1 MSKRRVVVTG
11 LGILCPCG
19 NNLNESWQ
27 NIVDGKS
34 GVDLITNFDTS
45 HHETKFAASI
55 KDFNPSSLLE
65 KKDIRR
71 TDLFIQY
78 GLIAAEQCV
87 TDASLDSD
95 SIDVNKIGV
104 AIGSGIGGL
113 RTIESNALLLNK
125 RGPKKISPFFVPG
138 SIINMVSGYVGIKF
152 NFKGP
157 NISVSSA
164 CSSASHSIGY
174 SYRSIVHG
182 EADLMLTGGAEMA
195 ITPLGVAG
203 FNAAKALS
211 TNNNNPK
218 GASRPWDINRDG
230 FVLGEGAGCLM
241 LEEYNHAKKRGAK
254 IYAELI
260 GFGMSNDA
268 YHITAPPESGEGA
281 ILSMNNALKDAEIDP
296 EEINY
301 INAHGTSTPAGD
313 IAENSAVKELFKEH
327 SKNLIIS
334 STKSMTGHLLGAAG
348 AVEAIFSILAIK
360 DKIAP
365 PTINLQNPDE
375 GCDLNYSPTQATK
388 FDIKRSLSN
397 SFGFGGTN
405 ATLVFSEI

>member
-113 RTIESNALLLNK
+113 QTIESNALLLNK

-348 AVEAIFSILAIK
+348 AVEAIFSILAIR